1 MAKTEYTIKGTSTTR
16 PEGLPEGFEL
26 VETPI
31 IFDKETEGFQLTDSA
46 HYEDRLFIKQDP
58 DHGRHFSRNAVI
70 ELRDALSEWLDESAV
85 SLRVIHD
92 ARDSVSSEWR
102 WYEIDTDKFIY
113 HVSVD
118 RARRDAKRYREGT
131 FAKDWIT
138 FDQIKSDYGVRSVV
152 FWEV

>member
-16 PEGLPEGFEL
+16 PEGLPEGFEI

-46 HYEDRLFIKQDP
+46 HYEERLFIKQDP

-70 ELRDALSEWLDESAV
+70 ALRDALSEWLDESAV

-92 ARDSVSSEWR
+92 ASDSAGSSWR
-102 WYEIDTDKFIY
+102 WYEIDTDQFAY
-113 HVSVD
+113 HLAED
-118 RARRDAKRYREGT
+118 AARREAYQHREGKPT
-131 FAKDWIT
+131 KGTLT
-138 FDQIKSDYGVRSVV
+138 FDQIKSDYGIRSIVSWKV
-152 FWEV
+152 